1 VAIVNEAFVREI
13 LQGREAVG
21 VRFTTGPTEWEIVGV
36 VADVRHEGLREPA
49 PPSFYPHMPQSPRS
63 RQSYVVRA
71 SGEIGPMFAAMRS
84 AVEAVDPQLAIAE
97 MLPLTFVASEYRA
110 RPRVIAAV
118 ISGFAALALLLATL
132 GVYGVLAYVVRG
144 RLREMGLRSA
154 LGASRGTIARHV
166 LLGGLRPA
174 LAGLVIGLGIAALL
188 SGYLE
193 SLLFEV
199 EALDATTFLTG
210 GAVLLLAAVAA
221 CAVPASW
228 AARVDPAESL
238 RAE

>member
-1 VAIVNEAFVREI
+1 
-13 LQGREAVG
+13 
-21 VRFTTGPTEWEIVGV
+21 
-36 VADVRHEGLREPA
+36 
-49 PPSFYPHMPQSPRS
+49 
-63 RQSYVVRA
+63 
-71 SGEIGPMFAAMRS
+71 MFAAMRS